1 MIMKNLAL
9 LTSLVLASACGPKSA
24 PSNVGNAG
32 GSADQAGPAHDT
44 RTELER
50 RRDAA
55 CETLG
60 PRMTSCALED
70 AKADYAAGK
79 VSKQQ
84 FEQDTASGVLA
95 KNTEKFIEA
104 CTHAQYSSRQVR
116 VLEVCQREES
126 ECNPMLACLDNL
138 DADPKVKSVGP

>member
-9 LTSLVLASACGPKSA
+9 LASLALASACGPKPPASTA
-24 PSNVGNAG
+24 GNA
-32 GSADQAGPAHDT
+32 DEAGPAKDT

-70 AKADYAAGK
+70 AKADFAAGK
-79 VSKQQ
+79 VTKQQ
-84 FEQDTASGVLA
+84 FDQDTASGVLK
-95 KNTEKFIEA
+95 KNTEEFITA

-126 ECNPMLACLDNL
+126 ECDPMLACLDNL
-138 DADPKVKSVGP
+138 NAPPSP